1 MSKIRFIDQV
11 KVGTYKEG
19 VHKGGDSI
27 EIINNKLNYLLTA
40 TGDPNTIQGQSEL
53 MFVNNNLG
61 IGVSDPQ
68 ARLEVYE
75 SGSKDL
81 LLIKN
86 HTENGIQ
93 VTNQGI
99 FRLLEFEELPSP
111 TPGGIVYSKNNFWV
125 GIKEEIMDEWVLEN
139 GNWNDDKN
147 WVDNNNWK
155 DN

>member
-11 KVGTYKEG
+11 KVGAYKG
-19 VHKGGDSI
+19 SNGI
-27 EIINNKLNYLLTA
+27 EIINNELNYLLTA

-86 HTENGIQ
+86 QEDKGIKVNNEGVLQLTEF
-93 VTNQGI
+93 TT
-99 FRLLEFEELPSP
+99 LPDVIE
-111 TPGGIVYSKNNFWV
+111 GGITYSENTFWV
-125 GIKEEIMDEWVLEN
+125 GIKNI
-139 GNWNDDKN
+139 
-147 WVDNNNWK
+147 
-155 DN
+155 